1 MRANDS
7 RSDNVIAQPPT
18 AEPISAGRAAER
30 ADQSDSARGGH
41 PKQKLST
48 TVAASRQ
55 VRALRVN
62 DAAAIYGISR
72 STLYKMMARFD
83 RGDRSAGGLPALR
96 YVQIGG
102 HRLLPVDAL
111 EALIAGEGV

>member
-1 MRANDS
+1 MRANDL

-18 AEPISAGRAAER
+18 AEPISAGRAER
-30 ADQSDSARGGH
+30 ADQSNSARGGH